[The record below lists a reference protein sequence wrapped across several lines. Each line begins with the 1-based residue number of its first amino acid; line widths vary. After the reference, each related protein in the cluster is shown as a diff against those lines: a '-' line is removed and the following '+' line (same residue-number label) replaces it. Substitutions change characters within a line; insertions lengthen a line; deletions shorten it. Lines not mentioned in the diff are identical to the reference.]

1 MTQQITAQL
10 LKGGLTVD
18 ASGNI
23 TATKFIGDL
32 QIGLFDQKT
41 SIDISGTYTTRKL
54 LMSDTYVLT
63 GNVTIN
69 GSLILGKVS
78 DDGNDIVLE
87 GNYIFTTTGS
97 GKIAAGY
104 VIT

>member
-18 ASGNI
+18 DQGHI

-32 QIGLFDQKT
+32 EIGLFDQKT

-54 LMSDTYVLT
+54 LMSDAYVLT
-63 GNVTIN
+63 GDVTVD

-78 DDGNDIVLE
+78 DDGTDIVLE
-87 GNYIFTTTGS
+87 GNYTITTTGS
-97 GKIAAGY
+97 GKVAAGY
-104 VIT
+104 VVT

>member
-23 TATKFIGDL
+23 TAAGFN
-32 QIGLFDQKT
+32 QQT
-41 SIDISGTYTTRKL
+41 STNISGTYSTHKV
-54 LMSDTYVLT
+54 LMADTYVLT
-63 GNVTIN
+63 GNVTVD
-69 GSLILGKVS
+69 GSLILGEVS
-78 DDGNDIVLE
+78 DDGSDIVLE
-87 GNYIFTTTGS
+87 GNYTFTTTGS

-104 VIT
+104 VVT